1 MSIYELL
8 KILHVVLAMASLLG
22 FGLRGYVRLIMQ
34 RSLAAPMLRI
44 GPHISDT
51 LLLAT
56 GVALWVTGGA
66 ALFSWL
72 GLKLLLI
79 VAYVYCGIVAFR
91 TIEQQRAVSLY
102 AGALVLYLAVVVV
115 SVFKPALLS

>member
-8 KILHVVLAMASLLG
+8 KILHIVLAMASLLG
-22 FGLRGYVRLIMQ
+22 FGLRGYMRLIMQ
-34 RSLAAPMLRI
+34 RPLAAPMLRI
-44 GPHISDT
+44 GPHVSDT

-56 GVALWVTGGA
+56 GIALWVTGGV

-79 VAYVYCGIVAFR
+79 AAYIYCAISAFR

-102 AGALVLYLAVVVV
+102 AGALVLYLAVIVV
-115 SVFKPALLS
+115 SVFKPTLLA